1 MAFIPDQERTQNI
14 RPSQAELPGP
24 SRIRK
29 KLKISAPSDA
39 WEPKTFGSADGWPA
53 EGRPAGG
60 GARCIESEDDD
71 SAVDGMAIL
80 DCVTATGIN

>member
-1 MAFIPDQERTQNI
+1 V
-14 RPSQAELPGP
+14 
-24 SRIRK
+24 
-29 KLKISAPSDA
+29 
-39 WEPKTFGSADGWPA
+39 PKTFGSADGWPA

-80 DCVTATGIN
+80 DCVTANGIN